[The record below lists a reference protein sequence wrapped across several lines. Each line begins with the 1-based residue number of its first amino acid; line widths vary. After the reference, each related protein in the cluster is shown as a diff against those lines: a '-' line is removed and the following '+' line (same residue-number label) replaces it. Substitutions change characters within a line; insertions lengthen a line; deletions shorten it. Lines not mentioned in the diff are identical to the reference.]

1 MIARRRLCP
10 DLEMLASDGIVIGTA
25 EERDLDGVLAL
36 QEANQPERG
45 GTLSARLSRAQLLAM
60 LADLPLV
67 VARRDGAIV
76 GYLLAAS
83 TATVAAVPVIR
94 AMLAAYAGKSD
105 AYVYGPIVV
114 AESER
119 GRGLAQRLFES
130 LRARLP
136 GREGLLF
143 IRADNSASLRAH
155 EKMGVVPR
163 GTFRHNDRDFVVLSY
178 VG

>member
-1 MIARRRLCP
+1 MNAGDDIA
-10 DLEMLASDGIVIGTA
+10 ITTA
-25 EERDLDGVLAL
+25 TACDLDGILAL

-45 GTLSARLSRAQLLAM
+45 GTLSAQLSRKQLDSM
-60 LADLPLV
+60 LADLPLLI
-67 VARRDGAIV
+67 ARRGAAVV

-83 TATVAAVPVIR
+83 RQTVAEVPVVR
-94 AMLAAYAGKSD
+94 AMLSAYPGKPG

-114 AESER
+114 AEPER

-130 LRARLP
+130 LVKLLP
-136 GREGLLF
+136 EREGILF

-163 GTFRHNDRDFVVLSY
+163 ATFRHNDRAYIVLSY
-178 VG
+178 GG

>member
-1 MIARRRLCP
+1 M
-10 DLEMLASDGIVIGTA
+10 SDGIDIGTA
-25 EERDLDGVLAL
+25 SELDLDGNLAL

-45 GTLSARLSRAQLLAM
+45 GTLSARLSRAQIEAM
-60 LADLPLV
+60 LTDLPLL
-67 VARRDGAIV
+67 VARRGDAIV

-83 TATVAAVPVIR
+83 QATVATVPVIR
-94 AMLAAYAGKSD
+94 AMLAAYAGGPE

-136 GREGLLF
+136 GREGILF
-143 IRADNSASLRAH
+143 IRADNSVSLRAH
-155 EKMGVVPR
+155 AKMGVVPR

-178 VG
+178 EG

>member
-1 MIARRRLCP
+1 MS
-10 DLEMLASDGIVIGTA
+10 ASDGIEIGPA
-25 EERDLDGVLAL
+25 SGRDLEGILAL
-36 QEANQPERG
+36 QEANLPERG
-45 GTLSARLSRAQLLAM
+45 GTLSARLSRTQLEAM
-60 LADLPLV
+60 LADLPLM
-67 VARRDGAIV
+67 VARHGDEIV

-83 TATVAAVPVIR
+83 TATVAAVPVVR
-94 AMLAAYAGKSD
+94 AMLTAYAGKPN

-114 AESER
+114 ADAER

-130 LRARLP
+130 LKTRLR
-136 GREGLLF
+136 GREGILF

-178 VG
+178 EG

>member
-1 MIARRRLCP
+1 M
-10 DLEMLASDGIVIGTA
+10 SGGIEIGTA
-25 EERDLDGVLAL
+25 SERDLDGILAL

-45 GTLSARLSRAQLLAM
+45 GTLSATLSRVQIEAM
-60 LADLPLV
+60 LADLPLL
-67 VARRDGAIV
+67 VARRGDAIV

-83 TATVAAVPVIR
+83 QATVAAVPVIR
-94 AMLAAYAGKSD
+94 AMLAAYAGGPA

-136 GREGLLF
+136 GREGILF
-143 IRADNSASLRAH
+143 IRADNSVSLRAH
-155 EKMGVVPR
+155 QKMGVVPR
-163 GTFRHNDRDFVVLSY
+163 GTFRHNERDFVVLSY
-178 VG
+178 EG

>member
-1 MIARRRLCP
+1 MSAIGGIEI
-10 DLEMLASDGIVIGTA
+10 DTASA
-25 EERDLDGVLAL
+25 RDLDGVLAL
-36 QEANQPERG
+36 QEVNQPERG
-45 GTLSARLSRAQLLAM
+45 GTLSARLDRGQLEAM

-67 VARRDGAIV
+67 VARRGGAIV

-83 TATVAAVPVIR
+83 KRTVADVPVIR
-94 AMLAAYAGKSD
+94 AMLAAYAGKPD

-114 AESER
+114 ADAER

-130 LRARLP
+130 LRKRLP
-136 GREGLLF
+136 GREGILF

-163 GTFRHNDRDFVVLSY
+163 GSFRHNERDYVVLSY
-178 VG
+178 EG

>member
-1 MIARRRLCP
+1 MIAGPDSCP
-10 DLEMLASDGIVIGTA
+10 DPAVSASDGIEIGTA
-25 EERDLDGVLAL
+25 TRRDIEDIIAL

-45 GTLSARLSRAQLLAM
+45 GTLSARLGRAQLEAM
-60 LADLPLV
+60 LDDLPLL
-67 VARRDGAIV
+67 VARRGDAIV

-83 TATVAAVPVIR
+83 RETVEAVPVVR
-94 AMLAAYAGKSD
+94 SMLAAYPGKPG

-114 AESER
+114 AESQR

-130 LRARLP
+130 LRTRLS
-136 GREGLLF
+136 GREGILF

-178 VG
+178 EG

>member
-1 MIARRRLCP
+1 MS
-10 DLEMLASDGIVIGTA
+10 ASDGIEIDPA
-25 EERDLDGVLAL
+25 SERDLEGILAL

-45 GTLSARLSRAQLLAM
+45 GTLSARLSRMQLEAM
-60 LADLPLV
+60 LAGLPLI
-67 VARRDGAIV
+67 VARRGDAIV

-83 TATVAAVPVIR
+83 TATVPAVPVIR
-94 AMLAAYAGKSD
+94 AMLAAYAGKPN

-114 AESER
+114 ADAER

-130 LRARLP
+130 LKTRLR
-136 GREGLLF
+136 GREGILF

-178 VG
+178 EG